1 MSGLGV
7 KTDYIN
13 NNTVENVFEIITAQ
27 IDTTPD
33 LIKENDKFLIELLKI
48 FWEVE
53 ETDIH
58 AEQDAFIKGFK
69 NSAEHKDS
77 QYTLKLPWKGEFKS
91 MPDNFVPTW
100 NRLLFLLKRL
110 SKNPEQLKC

>member
-100 NRLLFLLKRL
+100 NRLFFY
-110 SKNPEQLKC
+110 

>member
-7 KTDYIN
+7 KTAYIN
-13 NNTVENVFEIITAQ
+13 NNAAENVFEIKTAQ
-27 IDTTPD
+27 TDTTPD
-33 LIKENDKFLIELLKI
+33 LIKENDKSLIELLKM

-53 ETDIH
+53 DTGIH
-58 AEQDAFIKGFK
+58 TEQDAFIKSFE
-69 NSAEHKDS
+69 NSVEHKDS

>member
-58 AEQDAFIKGFK
+58 AEQDAFIKGFE
-69 NSAEHKDS
+69 NSAEHNDS
-77 QYTLKLPWKGEFKS
+77 QYTPWKGEFKS

-100 NRLLFLLKRL
+100 NRLFF
-110 SKNPEQLKC
+110 